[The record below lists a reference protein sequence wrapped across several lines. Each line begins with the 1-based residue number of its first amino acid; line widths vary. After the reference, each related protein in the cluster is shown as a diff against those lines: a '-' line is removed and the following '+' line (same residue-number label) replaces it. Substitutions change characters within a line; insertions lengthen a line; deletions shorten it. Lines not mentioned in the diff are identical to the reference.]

1 MQWVVLNWN
10 IPSIEYYK
18 RQGAFDLTEKEKW
31 HIFRMNENEMK
42 DFVS

>member
-1 MQWVVLNWN
+1 VLEV
-10 IPSIEYYK
+10 SVM
-18 RQGAFDLTEKEKW
+18 GAFDLTEKEKW